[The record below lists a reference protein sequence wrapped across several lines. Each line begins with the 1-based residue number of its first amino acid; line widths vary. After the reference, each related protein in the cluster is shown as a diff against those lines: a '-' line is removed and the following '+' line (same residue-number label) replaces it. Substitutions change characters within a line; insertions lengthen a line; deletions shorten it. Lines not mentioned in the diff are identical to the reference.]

1 MIRLLDIF
9 LAFSIL
15 ILCLPIFFF
24 ISMVYVFKDGSIFF
38 SQIRLGKNQKPFLI
52 FKFRTMK
59 VDTKSAGTHLVEKK
73 SITKFGNILRKTKLD
88 ELPQLINVFFGD
100 MSFVG
105 PRPCL
110 LNQKKLISERKKR
123 KVFKVRPGITGLAQ
137 ISGIDMKTP
146 TQLAKIDQ
154 KMIKKMNLYKYFY
167 YIFITIF
174 KLFK

>member
-167 YIFITIF
+167 YIFITTF
-174 KLFK
+174 KLFR

>member
-59 VDTKSAGTHLVEKK
+59 VDTKSVGTHLVDKK
-73 SITKFGNILRKTKLD
+73 SITKF
-88 ELPQLINVFFGD
+88 
-100 MSFVG
+100 
-105 PRPCL
+105 
-110 LNQKKLISERKKR
+110 
-123 KVFKVRPGITGLAQ
+123 
-137 ISGIDMKTP
+137 
-146 TQLAKIDQ
+146 
-154 KMIKKMNLYKYFY
+154 
-167 YIFITIF
+167 
-174 KLFK
+174 

>member
-59 VDTKSAGTHLVEKK
+59 VDTKSVGTHLVDKK

>member
-1 MIRLLDIF
+1 
-9 LAFSIL
+9 
-15 ILCLPIFFF
+15 
-24 ISMVYVFKDGSIFF
+24 
-38 SQIRLGKNQKPFLI
+38 
-52 FKFRTMK
+52 
-59 VDTKSAGTHLVEKK
+59 
-73 SITKFGNILRKTKLD
+73 LD